1 MRLSLSLLILPFATA
16 MAQDPGAPARAALD
30 KLAWIE
36 GDWVGPAWYQMG
48 PRRTTANQS
57 EKIYRAAGGT
67 VLVIHGYGT
76 AADPG
81 APANTVVH
89 DAFGVIFWDAATSS
103 LRLRSYVANGNSLE
117 VPVEV
122 GDQKIVWRFEAA
134 GMGKMRYTVTRSPA
148 GEWVEIGER
157 STDGTTWTKFMEM
170 TLRKK

>member
-1 MRLSLSLLILPFATA
+1 MKRLIVLLLVPFISAI
-16 MAQDPGAPARAALD
+16 AQDPGASARAALD
-30 KLAWIE
+30 RLTWIE

-67 VLVIHGYGT
+67 VLVIHGFGT

-89 DAFGVIFWDAATSS
+89 DAFGVIFWDAATNG

-122 GDQKIVWRFEAA
+122 ADQKIIWRFEAA
-134 GMGKMRYTVTRSPA
+134 GMGQMRYTVTRSPA

-170 TLRKK
+170 TLKKK